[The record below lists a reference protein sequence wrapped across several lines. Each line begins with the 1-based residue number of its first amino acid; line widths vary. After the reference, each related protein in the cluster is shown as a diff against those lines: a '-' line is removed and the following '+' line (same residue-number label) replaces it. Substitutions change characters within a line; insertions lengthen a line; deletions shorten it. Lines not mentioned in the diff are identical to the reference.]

1 MKITITNDD
10 GEVFESDGFS
20 SFILEALLQESG
32 LIEDDQY
39 VRILSRA
46 EQYVLDK
53 AF

>member
-20 SFILEALLQESG
+20 SFILEALLQDAG
-32 LIEDDQY
+32 LIEDNQSL
-39 VRILSRA
+39 RILNKE